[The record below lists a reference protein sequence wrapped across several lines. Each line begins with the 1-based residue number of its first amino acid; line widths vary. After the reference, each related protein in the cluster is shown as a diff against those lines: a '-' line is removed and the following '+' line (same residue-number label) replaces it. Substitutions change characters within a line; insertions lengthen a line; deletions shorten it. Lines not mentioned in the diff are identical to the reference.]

1 MDRIEV
7 RGLRASGRH
16 GVLPGERDRPQP
28 FLLDLTVEID
38 AARAASTD
46 DLIDALDYVAVAA
59 EARRVV
65 VEESFAL
72 VETIAVRVAERL
84 LALGASSATVRVS
97 KPSAA
102 NAVGAAEVAV
112 EVTRSQ

>member
-1 MDRIEV
+1 M
-7 RGLRASGRH
+7 RGLRAAGRH

-28 FLLDLTVEID
+28 FLLDLTVEVD
-38 AARAASTD
+38 AGRAAASD
-46 DLIDALDYVAVAA
+46 DLADALDYVAVAA

-65 VEESFAL
+65 EEESFSL
-72 VETIAVRVAERL
+72 VETVAVRVAERL
-84 LALGASSATVRVS
+84 LALGAAAATVRVS

-112 EVTRSQ
+112 HVRRQRNS